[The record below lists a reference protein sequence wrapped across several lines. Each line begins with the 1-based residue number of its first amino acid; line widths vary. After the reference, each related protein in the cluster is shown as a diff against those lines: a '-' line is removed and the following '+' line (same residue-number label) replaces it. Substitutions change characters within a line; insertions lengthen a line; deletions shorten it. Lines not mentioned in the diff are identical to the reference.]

1 MARKRRKRHKRH
13 KRHKRRKRHK
23 RHKRHKQFCTVLEGY
38 IPPTEFPLLIGI
50 GFLPEKKQSTCSKSR
65 QKTLYPLFSISWNKK
80 SMLIRP
86 SLWPLSYTSMSLL
99 EMGVEPTTKGLLC
112 MLYSP
117 TEIQTPDGWFK
128 VISDNHFTIGEG
140 DHKSS
145 KNNSE
150 HVVLPNLPNKPTTH
164 HHDYD
169 SLRRGRNPNWFYVR

>member
-1 MARKRRKRHKRH
+1 MREIAVQAANDTNNTNGTNNFVPFWRDIFH
-13 KRHKRRKRHK
+13 
-23 RHKRHKQFCTVLEGY
+23 QQNVL
-38 IPPTEFPLLIGI
+38 FLIEI
-50 GFLPEKKQSTCSKSR
+50 GFFPEKKQSTRSKSR
-65 QKTLYPLFSISWNKK
+65 LKTLKPLFFNILEQK

-117 TEIQTPDGWFK
+117 TEIRTPDGWFK

-150 HVVLPNLPNKPTTH
+150 HVFLPNLPNKPTTH